1 MPEASRK
8 LTLQV
13 RSNGPYI
20 SCEYY
25 QILTKSNVD
34 IIWHKFDGLE
44 YVDSD
49 NIDSN
54 NIDSNNVTTL
64 SKPKYKYKRIE
75 LGVHPVT
82 KNDLIDIKHRFSL
95 DSKTPARAIT
105 IGNKEINPN
114 QGGTSSDFYE
124 LNFDKSVKYKKYNDS
139 FVDH

>member
-1 MPEASRK
+1 MPETSRK

-25 QILTKSNVD
+25 QILTNSNVD
-34 IIWHKFDGLE
+34 IIWHKFEGLE
-44 YVDSD
+44 YVDS
-49 NIDSN
+49 N
-54 NIDSNNVTTL
+54 
-64 SKPKYKYKRIE
+64 KPKYKYKRIE
-75 LGVHPVT
+75 LGIHPVT
-82 KNDLIDIKHRFSL
+82 KNELIDMKHRFSPG
-95 DSKTPARAIT
+95 SKTPARAIT

-124 LNFDKSVKYKKYNDS
+124 LNFDKLVKYKKYYDS

>member
-1 MPEASRK
+1 MPEAYRK

-44 YVDSD
+44 YVDS
-49 NIDSN
+49 N
-54 NIDSNNVTTL
+54 
-64 SKPKYKYKRIE
+64 KPKYKYKRIE
-75 LGVHPVT
+75 LGIHPVT
-82 KNDLIDIKHRFSL
+82 KNDLIDIKHRFSPG
-95 DSKTPARAIT
+95 SETPAKAIT

-114 QGGTSSDFYE
+114 QGGTSRDFYE
-124 LNFDKSVKYKKYNDS
+124 LNFDKLVKYKKYNDS

>member
-25 QILTKSNVD
+25 QILTKSDVD

-44 YVDSD
+44 YVDS
-49 NIDSN
+49 
-54 NIDSNNVTTL
+54 

-75 LGVHPVT
+75 LGVHSVT
-82 KNDLIDIKHRFSL
+82 KNELIDIKHRFCL
-95 DSKTPARAIT
+95 GSKTPARAIT
-105 IGNKEINPN
+105 IGNKEINPD

-124 LNFDKSVKYKKYNDS
+124 LNFDKLVKYKKYNDS